1 MAIQRK
7 SYRKP
12 IIKEGIT
19 STKEIPDGLKAIK
32 VIILNR
38 LKMIRKMTN
47 KFATHKIVFGIL
59 YFTSINLYQ
68 LQNEKGLQKNR
79 IKPVS
84 TILCYL
90 I

>member
-47 KFATHKIVFGIL
+47 KFATHKIVLGIL
-59 YFTSINLYQ
+59 YFTSITRISC
-68 LQNEKGLQKNR
+68 QN
-79 IKPVS
+79 V
-84 TILCYL
+84 
-90 I
+90 

>member
-19 STKEIPDGLKAIK
+19 SNKEIPDGLKAIK

-59 YFTSINLYQ
+59 YFTSINLY
-68 LQNEKGLQKNR
+68 LLPNEKGIQKNK

-84 TILCYL
+84 TIPCSL